1 MWYVRHDFLHQSA
14 RGRTGFPR
22 TGCFLVNETA
32 YSAWPVTIGGG
43 IASRTMRSRI
53 AANRFRVTATSANWN
68 VAYFARRVTLAPI
81 LASFS
86 RSVVSDQ
93 CFTSWVGP
101 EGGRNRARPDEID
114 RLEKQPSCARTT
126 HQQGERNCTRWRTPT
141 AVWLSANL
149 LKLDNPMRVSVDAH
163 AQRCLPS

>member
-43 IASRTMRSRI
+43 IASRTVRSRI
-53 AANRFRVTATSANWN
+53 AANRFRVTATSANRN
-68 VAYFARRVTLAPI
+68 VIYFACRVTLAPI

-93 CFTSWVGP
+93 CFASWVGP

-114 RLEKQPSCARTT
+114 RLEKQPSYAKTT
-126 HQQGERNCTRWRTPT
+126 HQQGGRNCTRWRPSSEL
-141 AVWLSANL
+141 ARYRNL
-149 LKLDNPMRVSVDAH
+149 LMWARHVSLRPEPCCD
-163 AQRCLPS
+163 S